1 VNVQEFA
8 ELAAG
13 YALDA
18 LSPDDAEAFEAALA
32 EHPEWASILETDAA
46 TAAALA
52 TEVAEVEPPAHVRGA
67 LLAAIAGRVPT
78 VEPVAPASTVE
89 PVAPASTVEP
99 VAPASTVEPVAPV
112 STVEPVAT
120 GSTVEP
126 PMNTEAIQTV
136 ARRTWTRGLLALAA
150 SFVLLIALGTAAVT
164 IGDRLWAPASV
175 AALEEIQAAE
185 DAQTVTDEVA
195 GGGTATAYWSVSLGQ
210 AVVVTNGVESAPR
223 GETYELW
230 FVRED
235 GTPVSAGQ
243 FDTDQ
248 SGSATAALDGTV
260 ETGDVIAVTVEPDG
274 GSPTGQPTS
283 EPIVAL
289 PTS

>member
-1 VNVQEFA
+1 MNVNEFA

-18 LSPDDAEAFEAALA
+18 LSPEDAEAFEAALA
-32 EHPEWASILETDAA
+32 EHPEWASIVQTDAA
-46 TAAALA
+46 TAADLA
-52 TEVAEVEPPAHVRGA
+52 TGVAEVEPPAHVRGA

-78 VEPVAPASTVE
+78 VEPVAPASTVG
-89 PVAPASTVEP
+89 PVALA
-99 VAPASTVEPVAPV
+99 
-112 STVEPVAT
+112 
-120 GSTVEP
+120 STVEP

-210 AVVVTNGVESAPR
+210 AVVVTTGVESAPR